1 MENRPVVKSPRQRL
15 ETTIE
20 RRIRRDILVI
30 VEVAKEE
37 QYYSFDKILINRE
50 HIEVIIVAS

>member
-1 MENRPVVKSPRQRL
+1 MENRAVVKSPRQRL
-15 ETTIE
+15 DTITE
-20 RRIRRDILVI
+20 SRIRRDILVI
-30 VEVAKEE
+30 VEVAKGE